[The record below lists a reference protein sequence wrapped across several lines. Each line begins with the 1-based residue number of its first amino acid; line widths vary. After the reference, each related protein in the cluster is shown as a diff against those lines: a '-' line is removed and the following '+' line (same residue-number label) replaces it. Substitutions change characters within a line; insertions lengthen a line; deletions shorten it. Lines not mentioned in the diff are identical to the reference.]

1 MNMKA
6 IKLSKLALSLLCG
19 SFLLFTSCGK
29 SEIENIPG
37 SDKEQQEP
45 EKKKPEGSKEPEK
58 KNPEGSQEPEKK
70 KPEGSQEPEK
80 KKPEGSQEPE
90 KKKPMMLNPVSL
102 KLKSMETVNVTIE
115 NGEAPYDINVVDKEV
130 AQTKL
135 LEDKKSFAVT
145 GLKEGKTEIIVT
157 DKNKSE
163 ARVTVV
169 VDNGKPKLQPLRL
182 SKSKVELTMGSA
194 KAKESL
200 NVQSGRFPY
209 TPYNYDP
216 AIVKVD
222 VWDSSVTLTAV
233 KQGKTI
239 VKIKD
244 KVGAIGEITVV
255 VK

>member
-1 MNMKA
+1 MKA

-19 SFLLFTSCGK
+19 SFILFTSCGK

-45 EKKKPEGSKEPEK
+45 EKKNPEGSKEPEK

-70 KPEGSQEPEK
+70 NPEGSQEPEK

-145 GLKEGKTEIIVT
+145 GLKDGKTEIIVT

-216 AIVKVD
+216 EIVQVSI
-222 VWDSSVTLTAV
+222 WDSSVTLTAV

>member
-1 MNMKA
+1 MKA

-19 SFLLFTSCGK
+19 SVILFTSCGK

-45 EKKKPEGSKEPEK
+45 EKKKPEGSQEPEK

-70 KPEGSQEPEK
+70 KPEGNQEPEK
-80 KKPEGSQEPE
+80 KNPEGSQEPE

-163 ARVTVV
+163 ARATVV

-222 VWDSSVTLTAV
+222 VWDSSITLTAV

-239 VKIKD
+239 VKIYD

>member
-1 MNMKA
+1 MKA

-19 SFLLFTSCGK
+19 SVILFTSCGK

-37 SDKEQQEP
+37 SDKEQQ
-45 EKKKPEGSKEPEK
+45 EPEK

-80 KKPEGSQEPE
+80 KKPEGSQEPEKKNPEGSQEPE

-163 ARVTVV
+163 ARATVV

-182 SKSKVELTMGSA
+182 SKSKVELTMGG
-194 KAKESL
+194 KAKETL

-222 VWDSSVTLTAV
+222 VWDSSITLTAV

-239 VKIKD
+239 VKIYD

>member
-19 SFLLFTSCGK
+19 SVILFTSCGK

-58 KNPEGSQEPEKK
+58 KKPEGSQEPEKK

-182 SKSKVELTMGSA
+182 SKSKVELTMGG
-194 KAKESL
+194 KAKETL

-222 VWDSSVTLTAV
+222 VWDSSITLTAV

-239 VKIKD
+239 VKIYD

>member
-1 MNMKA
+1 MKA

-19 SFLLFTSCGK
+19 SVILFTSCGK

-45 EKKKPEGSKEPEK
+45 EKKKPEGS
-58 KNPEGSQEPEKK
+58 QEPEKK

-80 KKPEGSQEPE
+80 KKPEGNQEPEKKKPEGNQEPE
-90 KKKPMMLNPVSL
+90 KKKPMMLNRVSL

-200 NVQSGRFPY
+200 NVQSGKFPY
-209 TPYNYDP
+209 HASNYDTE
-216 AIVKVD
+216 IVQVSI
-222 VWDSSVTLTAV
+222 WDSSITLTAV
-233 KQGKTI
+233 KQGTTTVTI
-239 VKIKD
+239 NDSEGRTGK
-244 KVGAIGEITVV
+244 ITVV

>member
-1 MNMKA
+1 MKA

-19 SFLLFTSCGK
+19 SFILFTSCGK

-37 SDKEQQEP
+37 SDKEQQ
-45 EKKKPEGSKEPEK
+45 EPEK

-115 NGEAPYDINVVDKEV
+115 NGEAPYDINVVAKEV

-163 ARVTVV
+163 ARATVV

-182 SKSKVELTMGSA
+182 SKSKVELTMGG
-194 KAKESL
+194 KAKETL

-222 VWDSSVTLTAV
+222 VWDSSITLTAV

-239 VKIKD
+239 VKIYD

>member
-1 MNMKA
+1 MKA

-19 SFLLFTSCGK
+19 SFILFTSCGK

-45 EKKKPEGSKEPEK
+45 EKKNPEGSKEPEK

-70 KPEGSQEPEK
+70 KPEGSQKPEK
-80 KKPEGSQEPE
+80 KNPEGSQEPE

-115 NGEAPYDINVVDKEV
+115 NGEAPYDINVVAKEV

-163 ARVTVV
+163 ARATVV

-216 AIVKVD
+216 EIVQVSI
-222 VWDSSVTLTAV
+222 WDSSVTLTAV

>member
-1 MNMKA
+1 MKA

-19 SFLLFTSCGK
+19 SFILFTSCGK

-37 SDKEQQEP
+37 SDKEQQ
-45 EKKKPEGSKEPEK
+45 EPEK

-90 KKKPMMLNPVSL
+90 KKNPEGSQEPEKKKPMMLNPVSL
-102 KLKSMETVNVTIE
+102 KLKSNEEKSVTIE
-115 NGEAPYDINVVDKEV
+115 NGEAPYDIKVVDGNIARVISPEGKSPF
-130 AQTKL
+130 TIIG
-135 LEDKKSFAVT
+135 LE
-145 GLKEGKTEIIVT
+145 EGKTEIIVT

-163 ARVTVV
+163 ARATVV

-182 SKSKVELTMGSA
+182 SKSKVELTMGG
-194 KAKESL
+194 KAKETL

-216 AIVKVD
+216 EIVQVSI
-222 VWDSSVTLTAV
+222 WDSSITLTAV

-239 VKIKD
+239 VKIYD

>member
-1 MNMKA
+1 MNMKS

-19 SFLLFTSCGK
+19 SVILFTSCGK

-45 EKKKPEGSKEPEK
+45 EKKKPEGSQEPEK
-58 KNPEGSQEPEKK
+58 KKPEGSQEPEKK

-80 KKPEGSQEPE
+80 KNPEGSQEPE

-115 NGEAPYDINVVDKEV
+115 NGEAPYDINVVAKEV

-216 AIVKVD
+216 EIVQVSI
-222 VWDSSVTLTAV
+222 WDSSITLTAV

-239 VKIKD
+239 VKIYD

>member
-1 MNMKA
+1 MNMKS

-45 EKKKPEGSKEPEK
+45 EKK
-58 KNPEGSQEPEKK
+58 N
-70 KPEGSQEPEK
+70 
-80 KKPEGSQEPE
+80 PEGSQEPE

-102 KLKSMETVNVTIE
+102 KLKSNEEKNITIE
-115 NGEAPYDINVVDKEV
+115 NGEAPYDIKVVDGNIARVISPEGKSPF
-130 AQTKL
+130 TIIG
-135 LEDKKSFAVT
+135 LE
-145 GLKEGKTEIIVT
+145 EGKTEIIVT

-163 ARVTVV
+163 ARATVV

-222 VWDSSVTLTAV
+222 VWDSSITLTAV

-239 VKIKD
+239 VKIYD

>member
-1 MNMKA
+1 MNMKS

-19 SFLLFTSCGK
+19 SVILFTSCGK

-182 SKSKVELTMGSA
+182 SKSKVELTMGG
-194 KAKESL
+194 KAKETL

-222 VWDSSVTLTAV
+222 VWDSSITLTAV

-239 VKIKD
+239 VKIYD

>member
-1 MNMKA
+1 MKS

-45 EKKKPEGSKEPEK
+45 EKK
-58 KNPEGSQEPEKK
+58 NPEGSQEPEKK

-80 KKPEGSQEPE
+80 KNPEGSKEPEKKNPEGSQEPE

-102 KLKSMETVNVTIE
+102 KLKSNEEKNITIE
-115 NGEAPYDINVVDKEV
+115 NGEAPYDIKVVDGNIARVISPEGKSPF
-130 AQTKL
+130 TIIG
-135 LEDKKSFAVT
+135 LE
-145 GLKEGKTEIIVT
+145 EGKTEIIVT

-163 ARVTVV
+163 ARATVV

-222 VWDSSVTLTAV
+222 VWDSSITLTAV

-239 VKIKD
+239 VKIYD

>member
-1 MNMKA
+1 MKA

-19 SFLLFTSCGK
+19 SVILFTSCGK

-45 EKKKPEGSKEPEK
+45 EKKKPEGSQEPEK

-182 SKSKVELTMGSA
+182 SKSKVELTMGG
-194 KAKESL
+194 KAKETL

-216 AIVKVD
+216 EIVQAV
-222 VWDSSVTLTAV
+222 SYTHLTLPT
-233 KQGKTI
+233 KRI
-239 VKIKD
+239 V
-244 KVGAIGEITVV
+244 
-255 VK
+255 

>member
-1 MNMKA
+1 MNMKS

-19 SFLLFTSCGK
+19 SFILFTSCGK

-45 EKKKPEGSKEPEK
+45 EKK
-58 KNPEGSQEPEKK
+58 N
-70 KPEGSQEPEK
+70 
-80 KKPEGSQEPE
+80 PEGSQEPE

-145 GLKEGKTEIIVT
+145 GLKDGKTEIIVT

>member
-1 MNMKA
+1 MKA

-19 SFLLFTSCGK
+19 SVILFTSCGK

-58 KNPEGSQEPEKK
+58 KKPEGSQEPEKK

-182 SKSKVELTMGSA
+182 SKSKVELTMGG
-194 KAKESL
+194 KAKETL

-222 VWDSSVTLTAV
+222 VWDSSITLTAV

-239 VKIKD
+239 VKIYD

>member
-1 MNMKA
+1 MNMKS

-19 SFLLFTSCGK
+19 SFILFTSCGK

-45 EKKKPEGSKEPEK
+45 EKKNPEGSKEPEK
-58 KNPEGSQEPEKK
+58 KKPEGSQEPEKK
-70 KPEGSQEPEK
+70 KPEGSKEPEK

-182 SKSKVELTMGSA
+182 SKSKVELTMGG
-194 KAKESL
+194 KAKETL

-216 AIVKVD
+216 EIVQVSI
-222 VWDSSVTLTAV
+222 WDSSVTLTAV

>member
-1 MNMKA
+1 MKS

-45 EKKKPEGSKEPEK
+45 EKKKPEGS
-58 KNPEGSQEPEKK
+58 QEPEKK

-80 KKPEGSQEPE
+80 KKPEGNQEPEKKNPEGSQEPE
-90 KKKPMMLNPVSL
+90 KKKPMMLNRVSL

-182 SKSKVELTMGSA
+182 SKFKVELTMGG
-194 KAKESL
+194 KAKETL
-200 NVQSGRFPY
+200 NVQSGKFPY
-209 TPYNYDP
+209 HASNYDTE
-216 AIVKVD
+216 IVKVD
-222 VWDSSVTLTAV
+222 IWDSSITLIAR
-233 KQGKTI
+233 KQGTTTVTI
-239 VKIKD
+239 NDSEGRTGK
-244 KVGAIGEITVV
+244 ITVV

>member
-1 MNMKA
+1 MKA

-19 SFLLFTSCGK
+19 SFILFTSCGK

-45 EKKKPEGSKEPEK
+45 EKKNPEGSK
-58 KNPEGSQEPEKK
+58 EPEKK

-80 KKPEGSQEPE
+80 KNPEGSKEPEKKNPEGSQEPE

-102 KLKSMETVNVTIE
+102 KLKSNEEKNITIE
-115 NGEAPYDINVVDKEV
+115 NGEAPYDIKVVDGNIARVISPEGKSPF
-130 AQTKL
+130 TIIG
-135 LEDKKSFAVT
+135 LE
-145 GLKEGKTEIIVT
+145 EGKTEIIVT

-163 ARVTVV
+163 ARATVV

-216 AIVKVD
+216 EIVQVSI
-222 VWDSSVTLTAV
+222 WDSSVTLTAV

>member
-1 MNMKA
+1 MKA

-19 SFLLFTSCGK
+19 SVILFTSCGK

-37 SDKEQQEP
+37 SDKEQQ
-45 EKKKPEGSKEPEK
+45 EPEK

-80 KKPEGSQEPE
+80 KKPEGSQEPEKKNPEGSQEPE

-163 ARVTVV
+163 ARATVV

-182 SKSKVELTMGSA
+182 SKSKVELTMGG
-194 KAKESL
+194 KAKETL

>member
-19 SFLLFTSCGK
+19 SFILFTSCGK

-45 EKKKPEGSKEPEK
+45 EKKNPEGSKEPEK
-58 KNPEGSQEPEKK
+58 KKPEGSQEPEKK

-182 SKSKVELTMGSA
+182 SKSKVELTMGG
-194 KAKESL
+194 KAKETL

-209 TPYNYDP
+209 HASNYDTE
-216 AIVKVD
+216 IVQVSI
-222 VWDSSVTLTAV
+222 WDSSITLTAV
-233 KQGKTI
+233 KQGTTTVTI
-239 VKIKD
+239 NDSEGRTGK
-244 KVGAIGEITVV
+244 ITVV

>member
-19 SFLLFTSCGK
+19 SFILFTSCGK

-45 EKKKPEGSKEPEK
+45 EKK
-58 KNPEGSQEPEKK
+58 NPEGSQEPEKK
-70 KPEGSQEPEK
+70 NPEGSQEPEK

-182 SKSKVELTMGSA
+182 SKSKVELIMGSA

-222 VWDSSVTLTAV
+222 VWDSSITLTAV

>member
-1 MNMKA
+1 MKS

-19 SFLLFTSCGK
+19 SVILFTSCGK

-182 SKSKVELTMGSA
+182 SKSKVELTMGG
-194 KAKESL
+194 KAKETL

-222 VWDSSVTLTAV
+222 VWDSSITLTAV

-239 VKIKD
+239 VKIYD